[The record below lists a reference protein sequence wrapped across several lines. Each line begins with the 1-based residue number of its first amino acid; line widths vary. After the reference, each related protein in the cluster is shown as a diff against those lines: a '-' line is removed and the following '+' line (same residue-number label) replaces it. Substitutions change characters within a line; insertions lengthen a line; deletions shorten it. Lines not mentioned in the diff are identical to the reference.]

1 MSNQRSVNGA
11 VALVT
16 GANRGIGAAFVQG
29 LLDGGA
35 RRVYAAARDPQA
47 QAALAQ
53 RDARVIAVTLDI
65 TDDASV
71 RAAAQQLG
79 DVNLLI
85 NNAGVAHGA
94 RLIAAADLSAA
105 QREMEVNY
113 FGLLRM
119 CRAFAPV
126 LAANGGGTLI
136 NLLSI
141 LSRVASPASGS
152 YSASKAAALSLTQ
165 AVRAELQAQG
175 TRVIGVLPGYVETDM
190 TERINAPKIQPIDV
204 VRATLEAL
212 QTDQEEV
219 YPGEAATQVAAL
231 LLQNPKAVERQFAL
245 SIVQGAA

>member
-1 MSNQRSVNGA
+1 MGNHTSITGA

-35 RRVYAAARDPQA
+35 RRVYAAARDPQTL
-47 QAALAQ
+47 AALAQ
-53 RDARVIAVTLDI
+53 HDPRVVPLALDI

-71 RAAAQQLG
+71 RAAAQRLT
-79 DVNLLI
+79 DVDLVV

-136 NLLSI
+136 NVLSI
-141 LSRVASPASGS
+141 LSRVSSPASGS
-152 YSASKAAALSLTQ
+152 YSASKAAAFSLTQ

-190 TERINAPKIQPIDV
+190 TERINAPKIQPADV
-204 VRATLEAL
+204 VRAALEAL
-212 QTDQEEV
+212 QTDAEEV
-219 YPGEAATQVAAL
+219 YPGETATQIAAL
-231 LLQNPKAVERQFAL
+231 LLQDPKAVERQFAQ
-245 SIVQGAA
+245 SVVA

>member
-1 MSNQRSVNGA
+1 MGNHTSITGA

-35 RRVYAAARDPQA
+35 RRVYAAARDPQTL
-47 QAALAQ
+47 AALAQ
-53 RDARVIAVTLDI
+53 HDPRVVPLALDI

-71 RAAAQQLG
+71 RAAAQRLT
-79 DVNLLI
+79 DVDLVV

-136 NLLSI
+136 NVLSI
-141 LSRVASPASGS
+141 LSRVSSPASGS
-152 YSASKAAALSLTQ
+152 YSASKAAAFSLTQ

-190 TERINAPKIQPIDV
+190 TERINAPKIQPADV
-204 VRATLEAL
+204 VHAALEAL
-212 QTDQEEV
+212 QTDAEEV
-219 YPGEAATQVAAL
+219 YPGETATQIAAL
-231 LLQNPKAVERQFAL
+231 LLQDPKAVERQFAQ
-245 SIVQGAA
+245 SVVA